1 MLDALTRVVSAEY
14 CSGPLV
20 RADGWLLAPSEARL
34 YALAAL
40 AGTAGSGAGH

>member
-1 MLDALTRVVSAEY
+1 
-14 CSGPLV
+14 V

-40 AGTAGSGAGH
+40 AGAALRL